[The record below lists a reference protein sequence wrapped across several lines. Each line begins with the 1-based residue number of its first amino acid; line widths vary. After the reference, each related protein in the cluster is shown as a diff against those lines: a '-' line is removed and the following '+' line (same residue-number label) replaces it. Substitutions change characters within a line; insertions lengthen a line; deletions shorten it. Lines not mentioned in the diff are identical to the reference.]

1 MRSDKQQMSYVPQC
15 TEHVSFTSI
24 AASTTA
30 APVDITVPPECIVE
44 KVVVVVKDN
53 FDQAGVTLDIG
64 HKSDDDY
71 FTPTP
76 IDVNAASNNTEA
88 TPQMMWTLVATLPDR
103 VIRFTLANSAGS
115 ASTGAV
121 YAYAVYRF
129 EENVYPTRVV

>member
-44 KVVVVVKDN
+44 KVVVIVKDN

-64 HKSDDDY
+64 HKTNDDY
-71 FTPTP
+71 FTPTA

-88 TPQMMWTLVATLPDR
+88 TPQMMWTPVATLPDR

-129 EENVYPTRVV
+129 PKNDTPTRVV